1 MEIIP
6 HQAEEFVT
14 KERQILDFWFGTRD
28 SDMDIIKEKS
38 ALWWGKDNTADQ
50 EIKSLFSDDLE
61 RVIDGEFNHWTET
74 PTGRLALI
82 ILTDQFS
89 RNIYRGTTRAFAQ
102 DALALKW
109 CLEGLEYAVD
119 TRLRPVHRVFFYLP
133 LEHSESLDHQ
143 IRSIECFT
151 ALIDSISPE
160 HKKAFSGFL
169 DFAVKHREIIERFG
183 RFPHRNSILGRKSTA
198 EETEFLKQPGSSF

>member
-1 MEIIP
+1 
-6 HQAEEFVT
+6 VT
-14 KERQILDFWFGTRD
+14 KDRQILDFWFGTRD

-38 ALWWGKDNTADQ
+38 ALWWGKDNSTDQ
-50 EIKSLFSDDLE
+50 EIKSLFSNDLE
-61 RVIDGEFNHWTET
+61 RAIDGEFNHWTET

-109 CLEGLEYAVD
+109 CLEGLELTVD
-119 TRLRPVHRVFFYLP
+119 ARLRPVHRVFFYLP

-143 IRSIECFT
+143 NRSIESFT
-151 ALIDSISPE
+151 ALNDSISLE
-160 HKKAFSGFL
+160 NRKAFSGFL

-198 EETEFLKQPGSSF
+198 EEIEFLKQPGSSF